1 MSKLFTKRMNWTTLE
16 TIIRNNDEFHNY
28 SGTFKGVHWDA
39 DHAELP
45 GKGKMPEAEYN
56 TLELMHRL
64 RGIDYVVYSY
74 RTVIAYRTANGVW
87 HIPDVHYSSTTTA
100 HQNVIRVVAEQFRKV
115 SA

>member
-45 GKGKMPEAEYN
+45 GKGKMPESDWN
-56 TLELMHRL
+56 TLKRVHDQYD
-64 RGIDYVVYSY
+64 IDYVVYSY
-74 RTVIAYRTANGVW
+74 RTVIAYRDTHGEW
-87 HIPDVHYSSTTTA
+87 HIPDVHYSPTTTA